1 MTSKKMKQEET
12 SNEAQEAAA
21 KAAANDAQEN
31 TADAQEQA
39 EENQEEAELSPEEK
53 LELHVK
59 SLEEQLAAQKDKYL
73 RLTAEYD
80 NYRKRS
86 MKEKTDL
93 ILNGGEKAFTAVLP
107 VLDDMERALAT
118 MAKAE
123 DVAAVKEGV
132 DLIYN
137 KFVQTL
143 SQNGVKAI
151 DTKEMPLDTDLHE
164 AIAMIPAPA
173 EELKGKILDCVQ
185 QGYTLNEKVIRHAK
199 VVVGE

>member
-12 SNEAQEAAA
+12 SKEAEAA
-21 KAAANDAQEN
+21 KAAAQEAQEN
-31 TADAQEQA
+31 TADTQEQA
-39 EENQEEAELSPEEK
+39 QEEAVELSPEEK
-53 LELHVK
+53 LEAQVK
-59 SLEEQLAAQKDKYL
+59 ELEEQLSAQKDKYL

-107 VLDDMERALAT
+107 VLDDMERALDT

-137 KFVQTL
+137 KFVQML

>member
-1 MTSKKMKQEET
+1 MTSKKMNQKEETSQEAQEGTAQPQTSSTKDSQEKVETTQEET
-12 SNEAQEAAA
+12 
-21 KAAANDAQEN
+21 
-31 TADAQEQA
+31 T
-39 EENQEEAELSPEEK
+39 ELSLEEQLAK
-53 LELHVK
+53 QVK
-59 SLEEQLAAQKDKYL
+59 SLEEQLSTQKDKYL
-73 RLTAEYD
+73 RLSAEYD

-86 MKEKTDL
+86 LKEKTDL
-93 ILNGGEKAFTAVLP
+93 ILNGGEKAFTSVLP
-107 VLDDMERALAT
+107 ILDDMERALET
-118 MAKAE
+118 MEKAE

-143 SQNGVKAI
+143 SQQGVKSI

-164 AIAMIPAPA
+164 AIAMIPAPS

-185 QGYTLNEKVIRHAK
+185 QGYRLNEKVIRHAK

>member
-1 MTSKKMKQEET
+1 MTSKKMNRKEET
-12 SNEAQEAAA
+12 SQEAQEATTQ
-21 KAAANDAQEN
+21 AQASS
-31 TADAQEQA
+31 TKDSQEKM
-39 EENQEEAELSPEEK
+39 EETQEETTELSLEEQLTK
-53 LELHVK
+53 QVK
-59 SLEEQLAAQKDKYL
+59 SLEEQLSAQKDKYL
-73 RLTAEYD
+73 RLSAEYD

-86 MKEKTDL
+86 LKEKTDL
-93 ILNGGEKAFTAVLP
+93 ILNGGEKAFTSVLP
-107 VLDDMERALAT
+107 ILDDMERALET
-118 MAKAE
+118 MEKAE

-143 SQNGVKAI
+143 SQQGVKSI

-164 AIAMIPAPA
+164 AIAMIPAPS

-185 QGYTLNEKVIRHAK
+185 QGYRLNEKVIRHAK

>member
-1 MTSKKMKQEET
+1 MTSKKMNRKEETSQEAQEGTAQPQTSSTKDSREKVETTQEET
-12 SNEAQEAAA
+12 
-21 KAAANDAQEN
+21 
-31 TADAQEQA
+31 T
-39 EENQEEAELSPEEK
+39 ELSLEEQLAK
-53 LELHVK
+53 QVK
-59 SLEEQLAAQKDKYL
+59 SLEEQLSAQKDKYL
-73 RLTAEYD
+73 RLSAEYD

-86 MKEKTDL
+86 LKEKTDL
-93 ILNGGEKAFTAVLP
+93 ILNGGEKAFTSILP
-107 VLDDMERALAT
+107 ILDDMERALET
-118 MAKAE
+118 MEKAE

-143 SQNGVKAI
+143 SQQGVKSI

-164 AIAMIPAPA
+164 AIAMIPAPS

-185 QGYTLNEKVIRHAK
+185 QGYRLNEKVIRHAK